1 MIKSTQTHTYTQ
13 TEKRL
18 FFNHETR
25 FSFLPPNIF
34 LDASLHLYKRVCP
47 SVGPYVGPSV
57 RWSVGLSVMRL
68 FPGARKYIFSTS
80 ELVGGDVEGREEEK
94 GGGVEWEGAE
104 GHIWR
109 FAWPNLFLVACT
121 RLYIPLC
128 RSVGWSVGRSVTH
141 LFFRHFSSSFRITA
155 PAQSHA
161 TDSAMYTA
169 LLDASLHLYKRVC
182 PSVGPSIHRSV
193 RPSVRPS
200 VYLSICRSI
209 HPFQECTKTRLFDFR
224 DC

>member
-1 MIKSTQTHTYTQ
+1 MAQILQIMQIRLHTNTHMHTTHTHRDIYWHLLHWVAQLNT
-13 TEKRL
+13 L
-18 FFNHETR
+18 
-25 FSFLPPNIF
+25 F

-141 LFFRHFSSSFRITA
+141 LFSRHFPFLHHRPCPIT
-155 PAQSHA
+155 
-161 TDSAMYTA
+161 
-169 LLDASLHLYKRVC
+169 
-182 PSVGPSIHRSV
+182 
-193 RPSVRPS
+193 
-200 VYLSICRSI
+200 
-209 HPFQECTKTRLFDFR
+209 R
-224 DC
+224 D